1 MKTKTGKLF
10 AVLSMLGLL
19 ASCAQLGA
27 FEVQNADTRGETQNT
42 GMTRSYH
49 ENLAKDY
56 EVKAKEML
64 AKVEEKKKLLED
76 YDSHSQYLGRQG
88 QDLHAH
94 TWAMVNRHERA
105 AEEALNKATFHRKIA
120 SELAKRDY
128 ATPAETP
135 SQRNNREN
143 KAKAR
148 PDPTDEIG
156 SPGKAL

>member
-1 MKTKTGKLF
+1 MKTKKLF
-10 AVLSMLGLL
+10 TILSVLSLL
-19 ASCAQLGA
+19 VPCAQLGA
-27 FEVQNADTRGETQNT
+27 VELQDADTRSETQNI

-49 ENLAKDY
+49 DNLAKDY
-56 EVKAKEML
+56 EVKAKEIL
-64 AKVEEKKKLLED
+64 AKVEEKKRLLEE
-76 YDSHSQYLGRQG
+76 YDNHSQYLGRQG

-105 AEEALNKATFHRKIA
+105 AEEALNKVSFHRKMA

-143 KAKAR
+143 KAKVG
-148 PDPTDEIG
+148 PDSTDKIG
-156 SPGKAL
+156 SPGQAL

>member
-1 MKTKTGKLF
+1 MKTEKLF
-10 AVLSMLGLL
+10 AILSMLGLL
-19 ASCAQLGA
+19 ASSAHLGA
-27 FEVQNADTRGETQNT
+27 SEVQNADTRNEIQNT
-42 GMTRSYH
+42 GVTRSYH

-56 EVKAKEML
+56 EANAKEIL
-64 AKVEEKKKLLED
+64 VKLEEKRKLLED

-94 TWAMVNRHERA
+94 TWAMVNRYERA
-105 AEEALNKATFHRKIA
+105 AEEALNKATLHRKIA

-143 KAKAR
+143 KAKVG
-148 PDPTDEIG
+148 PDSTDKIG
-156 SPGKAL
+156 SPGQAL

>member
-1 MKTKTGKLF
+1 MKTKKLF
-10 AVLSMLGLL
+10 TILSVLGLL
-19 ASCAQLGA
+19 VPCTQLGA
-27 FEVQNADTRGETQNT
+27 VELQDADTRGETQNI

-56 EVKAKEML
+56 EVKAKEIL
-64 AKVEEKKKLLED
+64 AKVEEKKRLLEE
-76 YDSHSQYLGRQG
+76 YDNHSQYLGRRG

-105 AEEALNKATFHRKIA
+105 AEEALNKVSFHRKMA

-143 KAKAR
+143 KAKAG
-148 PDPTDEIG
+148 PDSTDKIG
-156 SPGKAL
+156 SPSQAL

>member
-1 MKTKTGKLF
+1 MKTKKLF
-10 AVLSMLGLL
+10 AILSVLGLL
-19 ASCAQLGA
+19 VPCTQLGA
-27 FEVQNADTRGETQNT
+27 VELEDADIRGETQNI

-56 EVKAKEML
+56 EVKAKEIL
-64 AKVEEKKKLLED
+64 AKVEEKKRLLEE
-76 YDSHSQYLGRQG
+76 YDNHSQYLGRQG

-105 AEEALNKATFHRKIA
+105 AEEALNKVSFHRKIA

-143 KAKAR
+143 KAKVG
-148 PDPTDEIG
+148 PDSTDKIG
-156 SPGKAL
+156 SPGQAL